1 MNNKLKT
8 GILLL
13 TLAIPVFIWLFLKFF
28 GSNNFELP
36 VYYSQG
42 IDTIAEC
49 SSRNKPHTLPDF
61 ALTQINGDKLS
72 SQELSDKILLSYFL
86 PEQCEDSCELVLEML
101 ANIQSVLAQE
111 QAFKILVIAGE
122 NYSVDELASFQSR
135 FNADAGEWDFV
146 KGEEQ
151 KVTYLKK
158 CGFVLSPE
166 QSYTLILTDSAQRIR
181 GYYNGVDPDEID
193 RLKGE
198 VKILEYMQEVA
209 YHD

>member
-1 MNNKLKT
+1 MNNILKT

-28 GSNNFELP
+28 GNNNFELP

-42 IDTIAEC
+42 IDSIAEC
-49 SSRNKPHTLPDF
+49 SSASKPHIIPDF
-61 ALTQINGDKLS
+61 TLTRINGEKLS
-72 SQELSDKILLSYFL
+72 SQELKDKILLSYFL
-86 PEQCEDSCELVLEML
+86 PAQCEDSCELVLEML
-101 ANIQSVLAQE
+101 ANIQNVLAEE

-122 NYSVDELASFQSR
+122 NYSIDELASFQTR
-135 FNADAGEWDFV
+135 FNAKAGELDFV

-151 KVTYLKK
+151 EVNYLKK
-158 CGFVLSPE
+158 CGFVLPPD
-166 QSYTLILTDSAQRIR
+166 QNYTLILTDSSQRIR
-181 GYYNGVDPDEID
+181 GYYDGVNSDEID

>member
-1 MNNKLKT
+1 MNKKLKT

-28 GSNNFELP
+28 GSNNFDLP

-42 IDTIAEC
+42 IDTIADC
-49 SSRNKPHTLPDF
+49 SSENKPHTLPDF
-61 ALTQINGDKLS
+61 VLTQINGENLS
-72 SQELSDKILLSYFL
+72 SEALKGKILLSYFL
-86 PEQCEDSCELVLEML
+86 PEQCEDSCKLVLEML

-122 NYSVDELASFQSR
+122 NYSTDELASFKSR
-135 FNADAGEWDFV
+135 FNANAGEWDFL

-151 KVTYLKK
+151 KVNYLKK
-158 CGFVLSPE
+158 CGFVLSSD
-166 QSYTLILTDSAQRIR
+166 QDFTLILTDSSQRIR
-181 GYYNGVDPDEID
+181 GYYNGVDSDEID